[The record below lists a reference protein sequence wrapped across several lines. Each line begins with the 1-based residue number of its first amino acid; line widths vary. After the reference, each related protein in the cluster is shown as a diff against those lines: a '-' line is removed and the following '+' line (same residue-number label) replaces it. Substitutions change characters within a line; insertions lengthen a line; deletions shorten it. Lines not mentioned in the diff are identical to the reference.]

1 VRRGTSARVESA
13 CGGTGGSDANNGPST
28 PGAGPS
34 SVHLADCPRVR
45 RGLPAGGSRSRGDKS
60 ITLPCSSQTARA
72 FLHISLSLSL
82 PLSQGRTPSWGFCL
96 GHSPNCLSTSPD
108 SPRGSPPYHPGV
120 FSHISFS
127 LSDFEQE
134 GDYGLMMRS
143 KIRLR
148 IQVFELV
155 NVFGIL
161 SWCYG
166 NNLVNQ
172 YLVFMELQGLQNRI
186 LLFTVAPART
196 GRTVRRLLADGP
208 HGPGSHTCV

>member
-1 VRRGTSARVESA
+1 LSNDPKRFIFKSLSRNISSQNKKRGWSDCPAKWAGPSVHLTDCPPVRRGTSARVESA

-134 GDYGLMMRS
+134 GDYGLMM
-143 KIRLR
+143 
-148 IQVFELV
+148 
-155 NVFGIL
+155 
-161 SWCYG
+161 
-166 NNLVNQ
+166 
-172 YLVFMELQGLQNRI
+172 
-186 LLFTVAPART
+186 
-196 GRTVRRLLADGP
+196 
-208 HGPGSHTCV
+208 